1 MSEKSPCRTLADV
14 KPYKSSNSDPL
25 WSPSGDRWYHATESA
40 DRSSLQRYSLLTGSA
55 ASHGILQLAYRPPN
69 RVRREG
75 TDCPWTSVG
84 SPLERSGLFFRP
96 GKRTPGAVVDP
107 RWTTRREAHSEIS
120 THSSTPKR
128 PGLGT
133 AQASGQKTAGWL
145 PQRRSE
151 RHRGSEPVLPRCRQG
166 GLCAV
171 SETDFAPSRT
181 GSTATADHQADPSS
195 LSTVAYESV
204 SDTRLASFSKVALRK
219 VSVIAVSCRR
229 RFYGGADSQQG
240 SDST

>member
-1 MSEKSPCRTLADV
+1 M
-14 KPYKSSNSDPL
+14 
-25 WSPSGDRWYHATESA
+25 
-40 DRSSLQRYSLLTGSA
+40 
-55 ASHGILQLAYRPPN
+55 
-69 RVRREG
+69 
-75 TDCPWTSVG
+75 
-84 SPLERSGLFFRP
+84 
-96 GKRTPGAVVDP
+96 VDP

-128 PGLGT
+128 QDLEQPRRQAKERLDGFHNGAPNAT
-133 AQASGQKTAGWL
+133 AEVNRFYRDADRAGFAL
-145 PQRRSE
+145 YRKRISRR
-151 RHRGSEPVLPRCRQG
+151 P
-166 GLCAV
+166 
-171 SETDFAPSRT
+171 RT
-181 GSTATADHQADPSS
+181 GSTATADHQADSSS